1 MFPISIVSNPSASEK
16 QLTSKV
22 DQFFTQHRISKLLK
36 QSNFFKESGFT
47 CFELFKFIFLL
58 VFGNKNLYQ
67 TLKKEDDAARPGKDS
82 VYRFLNSSRFNWRKF
97 LLLLSCGLIQ
107 TKLSPLSS
115 NECVKVLILDD
126 SLFSRARS
134 KAVELLANVHDH
146 TSDKFVRGFRMLT
159 LGWSDGNTF
168 VPLCFSLL
176 SSHKQENRYVEMN
189 TDIDKRTVGYKRR
202 QESMMKSSIAL
213 QELLEQALAAGVQ
226 ASYLLFDSWFSFPS
240 TIMNVLKQGI
250 HVICMLKAMPR
261 VYYTYN
267 GAKFNLNALYKEVR
281 KKRGKAKIL
290 ASIVVTIG
298 IDNKN
303 HEVKAR
309 IVFVRDR
316 NRSKQ
321 WLALLSTDLDLTE
334 EEIVRIYGK
343 RWDIEVFFKMNKSYL
358 RLAKEFQGRSY
369 DMMFAHTSLVFT
381 RYLFLAM
388 ETRENKDQRTLGH
401 LFYVCCDELEDI
413 KLATAL
419 LLLVDLLKQALQE
432 VLLLTEQ
439 QFQEIFDKFTAS
451 LPKFYKGLLGI
462 SG

>member
-1 MFPISIVSNPSASEK
+1 MSIVSNPSASEQ
-16 QLTSKV
+16 QLTSQV
-22 DQFFTQHRISKLLK
+22 DQFFVQHRISKLLK
-36 QSNFFKESGFT
+36 QSNFFKECGFT

-67 TLKKEDDAARPGKDS
+67 TLKKEDDTARPGKDS
-82 VYRFLNSSRFNWRKF
+82 LYRFLNSSRFNWRKF
-97 LLLLSCGLIQ
+97 LLRLSCGLIQ

-115 NECVKVLILDD
+115 GECVKVLILDD

-146 TSDKFVRGFRMLT
+146 TTGKFVRGFRMLT

-176 SSHKQENRYVEMN
+176 SSHKQENRYVEMS
-189 TDIDKRTVGYKRR
+189 TDNDKRTVGYKRR
-202 QESMMKSSIAL
+202 EESMMKSSVAL
-213 QELLEQALAAGVQ
+213 LELLEQALAAGVQ

-250 HVICMLKAMPR
+250 HVICMLKAMPK
-261 VYYTYN
+261 VFYTYN
-267 GAKFNLNALYKEVR
+267 GAKFNLNGLYKEVR

-290 ASIVVTIG
+290 ASVVVILG
-298 IDNKN
+298 VDESDQ
-303 HEVKAR
+303 EVNAR

-321 WLALLSTDLDLTE
+321 WLALLSTDINLTD

-369 DMMFAHTSLVFT
+369 DMMFAHTTLVFT

-413 KLATAL
+413 KLATTL
-419 LLLVDLLKQALQE
+419 MLLVDLLKQAIQE
-432 VLLLTEQ
+432 VLLLTEE
-439 QFQEIFDKFTAS
+439 QFQEIFDRFTAS

>member
-1 MFPISIVSNPSASEK
+1 MFSMSIVSNPSASEQ
-16 QLTSKV
+16 QLTSQV
-22 DQFFTQHRISKLLK
+22 DQFFVQHRISKLLK
-36 QSNFFKESGFT
+36 QSNFFKECGFT

-67 TLKKEDDAARPGKDS
+67 TLKKEDDTARPGKDS
-82 VYRFLNSSRFNWRKF
+82 LYRFLNSSRFNWRKF
-97 LLLLSCGLIQ
+97 LLRLSCGLIQ

-115 NECVKVLILDD
+115 GECVKVLILDD

-146 TSDKFVRGFRMLT
+146 TTGKFVRGFRMLT

-176 SSHKQENRYVEMN
+176 SSHKQENRYVEMS
-189 TDIDKRTVGYKRR
+189 TDNDKRTVGYKRR
-202 QESMMKSSIAL
+202 EESMMKSSVAL
-213 QELLEQALAAGVQ
+213 LELLEQALAAGVQ

-250 HVICMLKAMPR
+250 HVICMLKAMPK
-261 VYYTYN
+261 VFYTYN
-267 GAKFNLNALYKEVR
+267 GAKFNLNGLYKEVR

-290 ASIVVTIG
+290 ASVVVILG
-298 IDNKN
+298 VDESDQ
-303 HEVKAR
+303 EVNAR

-321 WLALLSTDLDLTE
+321 WLALLSTDINLTD

-369 DMMFAHTSLVFT
+369 DMMFAHTTLVFT

-413 KLATAL
+413 KLATTL
-419 LLLVDLLKQALQE
+419 MLLVDLLKQAIQE
-432 VLLLTEQ
+432 VLLLTEE
-439 QFQEIFDKFTAS
+439 QFQEIFDRFTAS